1 MARGGDAKKTGRH
14 DMAQRTAVTVSVA
27 AVSVLVLA
35 FLVLYNG
42 DVVVRVLAAL
52 FVLAVSGR
60 LIARANG
67 VKDSYG
73 AYMLGGKRGIKAIEL
88 LSKRWQGAWLAF
100 ADWGLAFSFG
110 AASLLMFRNR
120 LSKKAIL
127 VGIISIILILVF
139 VFPYLSLVLDFISI
153 PQITSHISA
162 ASASA
167 GPSILFYVLVLLSVL
182 GGFSAATIFLIFYS
196 GVSILY
202 ETLLFVF
209 GLLTQ
214 HPNPALL
221 TSQVPG
227 VAPLIPGLTIP
238 LFAGLVTLILLLVV
252 HEFSHGVLAKIARIR
267 IKSIGAILFGIVP
280 LGAFVEPDEKQVG
293 KLGKQAQDRISVAG
307 VSANMLTCLFFF
319 VLTLATIYFVFPGI
333 STGGVLVTHT
343 VKGYPAYGI
352 IPNGT
357 VITGWNNASI
367 ANSYDLANVEAA
379 YVAGTHVMLRT
390 SNGTIGIVP
399 ESTGELGILTAPA
412 VQTAGYQ
419 AANFF
424 FAIFV
429 LSFGLNFFVA
439 IFNLLPLPFFDG
451 WRIYKNSI
459 RSKRVLNALAAL
471 VVVSILLNILPW
483 FWSAA

>member
-1 MARGGDAKKTGRH
+1 MARSGDARKVGKPGA
-14 DMAQRTAVTVSVA
+14 AQKAAVTVSVA
-27 AVSVLVLA
+27 AASVLALA
-35 FLVLYNG
+35 FLALYNG
-42 DVVVRVLAAL
+42 DLVVRVLAAL
-52 FVLAVSGR
+52 LVLVVSGR
-60 LIARANG
+60 MIARANG

-73 AYMLGGKRGIKAIEL
+73 AYMLGGRRGIRAIES
-88 LSKRWQGAWLAF
+88 LSKWRPRAWLAF

-120 LSKKAIL
+120 LSRKAIL
-127 VGIISIILILVF
+127 AGIISIVLILVF
-139 VFPYLSLVLDFISI
+139 VFPYLSLVLDFITI
-153 PQITSHISA
+153 PQITSHLSA

-167 GPSILFYVLVLLSVL
+167 GPSVVFYLLVLISVL

-214 HPNPALL
+214 HPNPSLL

-238 LFAGLVTLILLLVV
+238 LFAGLATLIILLVV

-280 LGAFVEPDEKQVG
+280 LGAFVEPDEKQV
-293 KLGKQAQDRISVAG
+293 KRLGKQAQDRISVAG
-307 VSANMLTCLFFF
+307 VSANMLVCLFFF
-319 VLTLATIYFVFPGI
+319 VLSLATIYFVLPGI
-333 STGGVLVTHT
+333 STDGVLVTQT
-343 VKGYPAYGI
+343 VKGYPAYGV

-357 VITGWNNASI
+357 VITGWNNVSI
-367 ANSYDLANVEAA
+367 ANSYDLARVEAA
-379 YVAGTHVMLRT
+379 YVAGAHVVLRT
-390 SNGTIGIVP
+390 GSGAIGIVP

-419 AANFF
+419 VADFF
-424 FAIFV
+424 FAVFA

-439 IFNLLPLPFFDG
+439 IFNLLPLPLFDG
-451 WRIYKNSI
+451 WRIYQNSI
-459 RSKRVLNALAAL
+459 RNKRALNALAAL
-471 VVVSILLNILPW
+471 VIVSILLNILPW